1 MENNPIMKEFLAGF
15 AEFIRTF
22 WRNAAKQGFS
32 IMLLI
37 VTNVG
42 FVLWVDR
49 LNSDILRS
57 RAEHRAEIQD
67 VRAEYRGDIARLRIV
82 IDSLRTGL
90 DDCNEARIRA
100 EGQNAVLLEMVKK
113 LKR

>member
-37 VTNVG
+37 VTNVW
-42 FVLWVDR
+42 FVL
-49 LNSDILRS
+49 
-57 RAEHRAEIQD
+57 
-67 VRAEYRGDIARLRIV
+67 
-82 IDSLRTGL
+82 
-90 DDCNEARIRA
+90 
-100 EGQNAVLLEMVKK
+100 
-113 LKR
+113 